1 MLASGNRLARTQ
13 GHASV
18 LLLGVLALSLSRAPL
33 AACNGATKMDVD
45 LSELLRQTGLEVRCM
60 AAASAQRA
68 HPAPIVPDASR
79 GPPLMLQSV
88 ESKLLA
94 HGVSNLH
101 TLKILEDGDVD
112 DLGLPP
118 MVAKLFRQ
126 KYRHLIADLE
136 NKKGTPVAL
145 PSEEQEAE
153 RKRKKEQLQQDML
166 YCIGAV
172 IVGGVGM
179 FVYVFYIQKP
189 VKLRQE

>member
-13 GHASV
+13 GRASV

-33 AACNGATKMDVD
+33 AACDGTTKMDVD
-45 LSELLRQTGLEVRCM
+45 LSELLRQTGLEVRS
-60 AAASAQRA
+60 SAQRA
-68 HPAPIVPDASR
+68 HPPPIVPDA
-79 GPPLMLQSV
+79 PLLFQSV

-101 TLKILEDGDVD
+101 TLKILQDSDID

-118 MVAKLFRQ
+118 MIAKLFRQ

-153 RKRKKEQLQQDML
+153 RKRKKEQLKQDML
-166 YCIGAV
+166 YCIVAV